1 MNYQSHIWLER
12 SSMECRKK
20 QNQSNPSDQSEQ
32 GLRYH

>member
-12 SSMECRKK
+12 RKK

-32 GLRYH
+32 GVRYH